1 MVEYQDFIQNKVRF
15 DHGDGLTCSEADVNP
30 ILKFAL
36 AGRAGLDIERA
47 VVEKFELNQERAH
60 LGRWA

>member
-30 ILKFAL
+30 ILKPHQRDMVWRSL
-36 AGRAGLDIERA
+36 NLTRSGRI
-47 VVEKFELNQERAH
+47 
-60 LGRWA
+60 